1 MKFISALLKQFF
13 FWMFLFATTR
23 LIFYVYYWGIL
34 NQDGI
39 PISEMLLSFWYA
51 IPLDISTACY
61 ILAFPFV
68 LSVIQNFY
76 VSKWLNR
83 TSFYYNIIVIVI
95 YVLISTTEIGI
106 YEEWKTKLQF
116 KALNYLS
123 HPAEIYNSAETST
136 FFIMLALII
145 TESIFFIWIY
155 NRIIYQ
161 PISSQKKKLVFGLF
175 YLIIGSGLLF
185 VGIRGGISEI
195 PITQS
200 KSYFSKHN
208 FINLTS
214 VNSGYSL
221 LISTIENYKFRNKN
235 PFDFYSLSS
244 ANARVKRLHRVDK
257 DTTINI
263 LTKKQ
268 PNIVIL
274 ILESWSADLIESL
287 GGRAGITPE
296 FAKLENEGLL
306 FTNFYVSGNR
316 SEQSMTSIFAGFPS
330 TPITAISHN
339 LDKIIYLPSFTKQM
353 INEGYSTSYYF
364 GGELMYGGINSF
376 ISVNGFERIK
386 EEKDFD
392 AGLPRGKLGLHDEYL
407 FNEQLKELNS
417 ESQPFLSVV
426 FTLSTHSPYD
436 QPMEDVIG
444 WADTKTQNNYLN
456 SAYYTDKSLGNY
468 FSEAKKMRWYKNTLF
483 LIVADHSHDTY
494 NHWPVH
500 KKEYRRVPMLLFGD
514 VLKEEFRGTQ
524 MDRISSQTDIP
535 VTLLQQL
542 GLNAL
547 EFTWSRNLFNPTTPE
562 FAFYESDDGVGWITP
577 DGYFV
582 YSNRTGDLMEITL
595 NNQIKDSVIMD
606 GKSYLQVLFQQ
617 FMDY

>member
-1 MKFISALLKQFF
+1 MKFISALLKQFI
-13 FWMFLFATTR
+13 FWMLLFATTR
-23 LIFYVYYWGIL
+23 LIFYIYYWEIL

-39 PISEMLLSFWYA
+39 PLSELLLSFWYA
-51 IPLDISTACY
+51 IPLDIATACY
-61 ILAFPFV
+61 ILVIPFL
-68 LSVIQNFY
+68 LSVIQSY
-76 VSKWLNR
+76 YASWWLNR
-83 TSFYYNIIVIVI
+83 ASFYYNIIVIVV

-123 HPAEIYNSAETST
+123 HPAEIYNSAETGS
-136 FFIMLALII
+136 FFILLALII

-161 PISSQKKKLVFGLF
+161 SILSQTKKFVFGLF
-175 YLIIGSGLLF
+175 YLIIGSGVLF

-200 KSYFSKHN
+200 KPYFSKHN
-208 FINLTS
+208 FINLAS

-221 LISTIENYKFRNKN
+221 LISTIENYKFRSKN
-235 PFDFYSLSS
+235 PFDFYSLGP
-244 ANARVKRLHRVDK
+244 ANDRVKRLHRVDK

-263 LTKKQ
+263 LTKKK

-339 LDKIIYLPSFTKQM
+339 LDKIIYLPSFTKQL
-353 INEGYSTSYYF
+353 INEGYGTSYYF

-376 ISVNGFERIK
+376 ISVNGFERVK
-386 EEKDFD
+386 EGNDFD
-392 AGLPRGKLGLHDEYL
+392 VALPRGKLGLHDEYL
-407 FNEQLKELNS
+407 FNEQLKDLNY
-417 ESQPFLSVV
+417 EPEPFLSVV

-436 QPMEDVIG
+436 QPMEDVIE

-456 SAYYTDKSLGNY
+456 SAYYTDKSLGKY
-468 FSEAKKMRWYKNTLF
+468 FNEAKKMSWYKNTLF

-514 VLKEEFRGTQ
+514 VLKKEFRGAQ

-535 VTLLQQL
+535 TTLLQQL
-542 GLNAL
+542 GLSAI

-562 FAFYESDDGVGWITP
+562 FAFYESDEGVGWITP
-577 DGYFV
+577 NGYFV
-582 YSNRTGDLMEITL
+582 FSNRAGGIMEITL
-595 NNQIKDSVIMD
+595 GNQIKDSVIMD